1 MRLPLLIFAG
11 FALAAPALA
20 QSPSDARLNADLARA
35 DRQQAR
41 LDAGAASGRVNP
53 REAAVAE
60 HRLGRIDNGIERL
73 SADGRYSRLDAQRID
88 QRQDRSSRQLVRARS
103 NRR

>member
-1 MRLPLLIFAG
+1 MRLPLLILTS
-11 FALAAPALA
+11 FALAAPAVA

-35 DRQQAR
+35 DRQQTR
-41 LDAGAASGRVNP
+41 LDAGVASGRVNP

-60 HRLGRIDNGIERL
+60 RRLGRIDNGIERL
-73 SADGRYSRLDAQRID
+73 AADGRYSRLDARRID
-88 QRQDRSSRQLVRARS
+88 QRQDRSSRQLARART